1 MALLRF
7 AARFVRAFVQ
17 PSFALGS
24 GLAAV
29 VLAGACGGGDPA
41 SPTFEPVTS
50 AEAGS
55 DDAASSTETSTG
67 EGGAPFASCG
77 SEPASGSIPAD
88 VQTVLAAKCQVCH
101 QDPPINGAPFPLLTY
116 AEIHSIFAA
125 NIPKYQE
132 MHALIQ
138 PDGSPHMPFGKAPQ
152 LSTDEFSTLDN
163 WLLDCAPPGE

>member
-7 AARFVRAFVQ
+7 LARRVNPFVQ
-17 PSFALGS
+17 PSFALGA

-29 VLAGACGGGDPA
+29 VLAAACDGGDPA

-50 AEAGS
+50 PEASS
-55 DDAASSTETSTG
+55 DDAATETETSTG
-67 EGGAPFASCG
+67 EGGAPFANCG
-77 SEPASGSIPAD
+77 NVPASGSIPAD

-101 QDPPINGAPFPLLTY
+101 QDPPLMGAPFPLLTY
-116 AEIHSIFAA
+116 AEIHSDFAA
-125 NIPKYQE
+125 NFPKYKE

-138 PDGSPHMPFGKAPQ
+138 PDGSPHMPFGTAPQ
-152 LSTDEFSTLDN
+152 LTADEFSTLDD